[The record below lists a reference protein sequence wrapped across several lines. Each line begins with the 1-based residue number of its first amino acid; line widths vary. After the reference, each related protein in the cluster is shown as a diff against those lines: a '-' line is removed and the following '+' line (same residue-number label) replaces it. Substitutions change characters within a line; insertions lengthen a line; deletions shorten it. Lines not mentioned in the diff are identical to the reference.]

1 MKIDIITIFPGM
13 IEPMLEF
20 GILGK
25 AHKCGQVE
33 IRLVDLRNFTVDRHR
48 TVDDRPFGGG
58 EGMVFKPEPLAA
70 AIRSL
75 KTGGPGERVVF
86 LSPQGRL
93 LTQRRVR
100 ELAGWDHLILICG
113 RYEGIDQRVI
123 DLLVDEQVSIG
134 DYVLSGG
141 ELPAM
146 VLADAIA
153 RLAPGVVGHPDSTR
167 NESFEAD
174 LLDCPV
180 YTRPEIF
187 EGLAVP
193 EVLMSG
199 NHERIRL
206 WRAEQ
211 ALANTR
217 RHRPDL
223 LEKPLSR
230 NDIEENSHE

>member
-1 MKIDIITIFPGM
+1 MKIDIITIFPGL

-25 AHKCGQVE
+25 ARKGGQVE
-33 IRLVDLRNFTVDRHR
+33 IRTIDLRDFTADRHR

-75 KTGGPGERVVF
+75 QTGAPGERVVF

-100 ELAGWDHLILICG
+100 ELAARDHLILICG

-123 DLLVDEQVSIG
+123 ELFVDEQVSIG

-141 ELPAM
+141 ELPAL
-146 VLADAIA
+146 VLVDAIA
-153 RLAPGVVGHPDSTR
+153 RLAPGVVGHPDSIR

-180 YTRPEIF
+180 YTRPEVF
-187 EGLAVP
+187 EGMAVP

-199 NHERIRL
+199 NHERIRR

-211 ALANTR
+211 AMANTR
-217 RHRPDL
+217 QHRPDL
-223 LEKPLSR
+223 LDKSLSR